1 MANACDRDSSGHL
14 INIQVLENPSLE
26 YEHFM
31 IKRKV
36 ATVSVFALV
45 LFWLREIWKLL
56 LSPWAS

>member
-36 ATVSVFALV
+36 ATVSVFSLI
-45 LFWLREIWKLL
+45 FF
-56 LSPWAS
+56 